1 MRSSERIELESP
13 VGGSIWGVARR
24 RSFGIWEVGD
34 GEAETHGKWQ
44 DLIDAYEVR

>member
-1 MRSSERIELESP
+1 MRSNGRRELESL

-24 RSFGIWEVGD
+24 RRFGIWEVGD
-34 GEAETHGKWQ
+34 GEAETHGRWQ